1 VHHKV
6 GADTLTSQEP
16 ETGQALICG
25 GGPCGLVAAITLHQ
39 LGWQDIVLVERR
51 PSHAAFERG
60 KAFNYQIDGRGQR
73 ALASIGLGVDSM
85 QQYGVANREFTAINI
100 GPDGAEKTYTF
111 PLVRR
116 NKQTAYFQNTSA
128 ETQMA
133 RCLWW
138 LKKPLTSLRGKVY
151 EAIGLH
157 QRRGAGRTGCSAA
170 V

>member
-60 KAFNYQIDGRGQR
+60 KAFNYQIDGRGQGHWR
-73 ALASIGLGVDSM
+73 QSVLVSTPCSSTAL
-85 QQYGVANREFTAINI
+85 
-100 GPDGAEKTYTF
+100 
-111 PLVRR
+111 
-116 NKQTAYFQNTSA
+116 
-128 ETQMA
+128 
-133 RCLWW
+133 
-138 LKKPLTSLRGKVY
+138 
-151 EAIGLH
+151 
-157 QRRGAGRTGCSAA
+157 RTGNLLPST
-170 V
+170 